1 MSWNYPDGF
10 DPRLLDRK
18 FDLESDTDE
27 LARQIVEND
36 DTATCCDDYEAT
48 EYLFEIFGS
57 TPIPTDFLNEVT
69 QMTTQKVQELR
80 AQK

>member
-1 MSWNYPDGF
+1 MTWNYPDGF

-18 FDLESDTDE
+18 FDLDSDTDE

-36 DTATCCDDYEAT
+36 DTATYCDAFEAS
-48 EYLFEIFGS
+48 EYLFEFFGS
-57 TPIPTDFLNEVT
+57 TPIPTDFLDEVT
-69 QMTTQKVQELR
+69 QVTTQKMQTLR